1 MMKFQTGRR
10 LGLSGDLLQG
20 LWHHLGEPHTTSLL
34 SYQNRP
40 NMSCEPFTQTRIF
53 IFLDKAMS
61 ARPWLVR
68 DRVTA
73 LPTSSSRIFGRD
85 FSTTFKANFDIKGL
99 ESTVPSGDDFD
110 SFAIKDWACVAQ
122 SGFLGPTWMD
132 DLCLES
138 KAGQCAS
145 LLLSTCRAFPMT
157 PNLKPGKAE
166 ILLYL
171 YVVMALNSSK
181 RSTSGPTLCIRC
193 RLLTETR
200 CIPFRLSAATVT

>member
-1 MMKFQTGRR
+1 
-10 LGLSGDLLQG
+10 
-20 LWHHLGEPHTTSLL
+20 
-34 SYQNRP
+34 
-40 NMSCEPFTQTRIF
+40 MSFEPFTQTRIF

-73 LPTSSSRIFGRD
+73 LPTSSSHIFGRD

-132 DLCLES
+132 DLCLCVDAVGASALES

-181 RSTSGPTLCIRC
+181 RSTSGPTL
-193 RLLTETR
+193 
-200 CIPFRLSAATVT
+200 